1 MIVCQDRLGTNA
13 MREEKLNRTSVC
25 FACFVSLLLSLRRLQ
40 PRFYS
45 ISSSPRAHKQEVHVT
60 AALVEYEKPG
70 EEKVRIETHP
80 LFFSFFF
87 FPDESR

>member
-1 MIVCQDRLGTNA
+1 
-13 MREEKLNRTSVC
+13 MREEKLNRKRVC
-25 FACFVSLLLSLRRLQ
+25 VSFVLSCLVLSLRRLQ

-80 LFFSFFF
+80 LLLLLLS
-87 FPDESR
+87 DESR